1 MLLACKTS
9 PQAPVSAAPE
19 SPAPPLAQAR
29 ETAGDRD
36 ADGVPDARDA
46 CPDAPEDL
54 DEFEDD
60 DGCVDRDNDRDGV
73 PDAQEW
79 IDGRY
84 TNCDRRI
91 INGEDIDCRNLPEDL
106 DGDGDHDGCPDV
118 KCIDSCLVK
127 LTERLRLDRRGRPLP
142 GSDASLDAVAEALRA
157 APEIEISVEVHVDAQ
172 RDAAAARRATMR
184 TAEAVVKAL
193 VRRGI
198 DPARLTPIGWGD
210 GLPIDRNTTA
220 EGRGHNR
227 RVEFVQRGGC
237 DGKAAGRADEPPAWD
252 CR

>member
-1 MLLACKTS
+1 M
-9 PQAPVSAAPE
+9 
-19 SPAPPLAQAR
+19 
-29 ETAGDRD
+29 
-36 ADGVPDARDA
+36 PDARDG
-46 CPDAPEDL
+46 CPDEPEDR
-54 DEFEDD
+54 DDFEDD
-60 DGCVDRDNDRDGV
+60 DGCVERDNDRDGV
-73 PDAQEW
+73 PDAHEW

-84 TNCDRRI
+84 TNCDRQI

-118 KCIDSCLVK
+118 LCIPSCQVK

-142 GSDASLDAVAEALRA
+142 GSDAILDAVAETLRA
-157 APEIEISVEVHVDAQ
+157 APDVGIYVEVHVDAQ

-184 TAEAVVKAL
+184 TAEAIVDAL

-198 DPARLTPIGWGD
+198 DRARLTPIGWGD
-210 GLPIDRNTTA
+210 ERPIDRNTTE

-227 RVEFVQRGGC
+227 RVEFAQRGGC
-237 DGKAAGRADEPPAWD
+237 GCDGIQAERADEPPAWD